1 MRGRTRVPAAVLPD
15 KGQDISL
22 DGFNLRINM
31 VLGNTLVGTAILVCY
46 SFPVRD
52 FIAVGMPIAEHPRTD
67 PGERD
72 SRTGLPPWVVNGE
85 SHEQGE
91 SSLHACLL
99 ACMLTNPF
107 SHSLGDDILLSPR
120 PGTLQ
125 LPLNPDPG

>member
-72 SRTGLPPWVVNGE
+72 SRTLCARAHKMENVV
-85 SHEQGE
+85 
-91 SSLHACLL
+91 
-99 ACMLTNPF
+99 
-107 SHSLGDDILLSPR
+107 
-120 PGTLQ
+120 
-125 LPLNPDPG
+125 LPLMWCRARKLRAIRVEEKLKTT

>member
-52 FIAVGMPIAEHPRTD
+52 FIVVGMPIAGHPPHR
-67 PGERD
+67 
-72 SRTGLPPWVVNGE
+72 SRRAYFTHRAP
-85 SHEQGE
+85 
-91 SSLHACLL
+91 
-99 ACMLTNPF
+99 T
-107 SHSLGDDILLSPR
+107 LGD
-120 PGTLQ
+120 
-125 LPLNPDPG
+125 